1 MFYASGLGYP
11 IGLDISDYSLKLFQL
26 NRFGRKIKIQAFS
39 RMELPKG
46 LIEGGVIKNKQE
58 VISSIKQLIA
68 NPIYGRVIP
77 SEIVACLPETKTFI
91 KLIEV
96 EKSPNNFEATLRAEM
111 EKQIPF
117 GLDEIYYDWQLIS
130 ETNTYK
136 RILVGAGTK
145 EIVNQY
151 TELINKTGIPLAA
164 LEVES
169 VPICRSLLVEENPK
183 FKTPTKTN
191 YGIIDI
197 GAQRTSMTVYSD
209 KTLLFT
215 MSIPLSG
222 DKITEQISKILKIDF
237 KLAEKAKIICG
248 LDDHKAQ
255 GIISDIL
262 SETINDLINKI
273 KEVIRYYDDHF
284 PGRGA
289 LNQVLLC
296 GGGASIENIS
306 RILSHALSLEVIIG
320 NPLIN
325 LNEPKEKVLPNMT
338 ETHEIGHSD
347 LLATADKKN
356 LSITQDTS
364 VTYTTA
370 IGLALRGFFIDKL

>member
-39 RMELPKG
+39 RIELPKG
-46 LIEGGVIKNKQE
+46 LIEGGVIKNQPE
-58 VISSIKQLIA
+58 IITYIKKLIA
-68 NPIYGRVIP
+68 NPIYGRVSP

-96 EKSPNNFEATLRAEM
+96 EKSPNNFEATLRAEL

-117 GLDEIYYDWQLIS
+117 GLDEIYYDWQPIS
-130 ETNTYK
+130 ETNSCK

-169 VPICRSLLVEENPK
+169 VPICRSLLIEENPK
-183 FKTPTKTN
+183 FKTPAKNN

-215 MSIPLSG
+215 MSIPLCG
-222 DKITEQISKILKIDF
+222 DKITEQISKTLKIDV

-248 LDDHKAQ
+248 LDDHKAE

-262 SETINDLINKI
+262 SETINNLINKI

-284 PGRGA
+284 PGRGP
-289 LNQVLLC
+289 LNKVLLC

-306 RILSHALSLEVIIG
+306 HILSRSLSLEVITG

-347 LLATADKKN
+347 LLAPADKQN

-364 VTYTTA
+364 LTYTTA
-370 IGLALRGFFIDKL
+370 IGLALRGLFIDKL